1 LEIHKRRQVPFPAR
15 ASINE
20 KQAFK
25 FTESEYML
33 TPYKVQKSTLLI
45 VLPKEIVTLSYTK
58 NERSSKSG
66 DKLSYSASKELEP
79 FSFNAV
85 TIHYEN

>member
-1 LEIHKRRQVPFPAR
+1 
-15 ASINE
+15 
-20 KQAFK
+20 
-25 FTESEYML
+25 ML

-79 FSFNAV
+79 LSFNAV